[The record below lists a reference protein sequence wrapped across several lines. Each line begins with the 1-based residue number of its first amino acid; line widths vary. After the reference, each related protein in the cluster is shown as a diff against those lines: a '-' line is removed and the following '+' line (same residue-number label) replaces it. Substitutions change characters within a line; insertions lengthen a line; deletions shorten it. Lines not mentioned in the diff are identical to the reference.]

1 MQADLSPPSLG
12 AANPRAST
20 ALLDDLAE
28 VAAQEARALQ
38 AEEAELN
45 ARVQVQ
51 GKRAA
56 VQDTQQGM

>member
-1 MQADLSPPSLG
+1 M
-12 AANPRAST
+12 
-20 ALLDDLAE
+20 LLDELAE

-38 AEEAELN
+38 AEEAEIN

-56 VQDTQQGM
+56 VQHTQQGMYDEQFSTAVVSTILTNYLT